1 MTESILRTLASAR
14 AAGRSVGIT
23 SVCSAHPIVI
33 EAALRQAAEDGTEAL
48 IEATCNQVNQE
59 GGYTGMTPAGF
70 RDLVHGI
77 ARRVG
82 FDLTRLVL
90 GGDHLGPN
98 PWRHLPAA
106 EAMARAEAMVAAYA
120 EAGYQKL
127 HLDCSMGCAGEP
139 AVLDDAT
146 TADRA
151 ARLAAR
157 AEGASQ
163 SQKPVYVIGTE
174 VPTPGGA
181 VEALDHLVLTRP
193 EAVLETYAIHER
205 AFRDHGAK
213 SAWRRVIAIVV
224 QPGVE
229 FSHDRVAIYQPEVA
243 RALSASLDYI
253 PGLVFEAHSTDFQPE
268 PSLARLVRDGF
279 SILKVGPALTFAWR
293 EAIYALDAIASVLR
307 PDRERVSAV
316 MEALMTREPQH
327 WQSHYQGDAAE
338 RRMLRHYA
346 YSDRIRYY
354 WVSRDA
360 RAAVDQLTRELD
372 GVLIPE
378 PLVSQFLPR
387 LYDRVLGGR
396 LKAEAPVL
404 AMEAVRD
411 VLRVYQRASSD
422 RT

>member
-1 MTESILRTLASAR
+1 
-14 AAGRSVGIT
+14 
-23 SVCSAHPIVI
+23 
-33 EAALRQAAEDGTEAL
+33 
-48 IEATCNQVNQE
+48 
-59 GGYTGMTPAGF
+59 
-70 RDLVHGI
+70 
-77 ARRVG
+77 
-82 FDLTRLVL
+82 
-90 GGDHLGPN
+90 
-98 PWRHLPAA
+98 
-106 EAMARAEAMVAAYA
+106 MARAEAMVAAYA

-139 AVLDDAT
+139 AALDDAT
-146 TADRA
+146 TANRA

-157 AEGASQ
+157 AEWSSGSR
-163 SQKPVYVIGTE
+163 KPVYVIGTE

-181 VEALDHLVLTRP
+181 MEALDHLVPTRP

-213 SAWRRVIAIVV
+213 SAWGRAIAIVV

-229 FSHDRVAIYQPEVA
+229 FSHDRVAIYQPEAA
-243 RALSASLDYI
+243 RALSASLDRM
-253 PGLVFEAHSTDFQPE
+253 PGLIFEAHSTDFQPE
-268 PSLARLVRDGF
+268 PSLARLVTDGF

-316 MEALMTREPQH
+316 MEALMTGEPQH
-327 WQSHYQGDAAE
+327 WQNHYQGDAAE

-354 WVSRDA
+354 WGATAA
-360 RAAVDQLTRELD
+360 RAAVDQLMQELD
-372 GVLIPE
+372 GVSIPE

-387 LYDRVLGGR
+387 LYDRVLDGS
-396 LKAEAPVL
+396 LKPEVLEL

-411 VLRVYQRASSD
+411 VLRVYGRATSD
-422 RT
+422 RR